1 MSSGITNNY
10 TPISTGYLLRTTY
23 GLSGTNNAKCKVQ
36 NAKLWEG
43 FALTQIIKNYY
54 LIFIIFYL
62 LSLVD
67 FKCRLDNR

>member
-1 MSSGITNNY
+1 MNY
-10 TPISTGYLLRTTY
+10 S
-23 GLSGTNNAKCKVQ
+23 LSGTNNAKCKVQ

-62 LSLVD
+62 LSHVD